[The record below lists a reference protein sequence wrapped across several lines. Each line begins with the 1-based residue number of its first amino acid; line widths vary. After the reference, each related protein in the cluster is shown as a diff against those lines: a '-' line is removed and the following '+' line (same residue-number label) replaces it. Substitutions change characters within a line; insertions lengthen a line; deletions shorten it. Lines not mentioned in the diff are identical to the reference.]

1 MKKVNKV
8 RIESVP
14 AISYI
19 DDVKEGNVSDNQDV
33 QRFFC
38 SDNGFINEIGVTML
52 SGDYLPPLIIG
63 EIPLQDN
70 IVQKYIVDG
79 MQRTSAIMKI
89 RYGNYKFTSKD
100 SPLNLA
106 PTTKNLNKTVNVGT
120 KLPGLV
126 GMEW

>member
-52 SGDYLPPLIIG
+52 SGDYLPPLITG

-89 RYGNYKFTSKD
+89 RYGNYKFTSKIED
-100 SPLNLA
+100 DEIEYQ
-106 PTTKNLNKTVNVGT
+106 TKTLDETGKASCRERV
-120 KLPGLV
+120 
-126 GMEW
+126 